1 MHLTPRPP
9 CDGLAFS
16 PIERVEKGWGY
27 ELWIVNKDYCGKL
40 LHFHKGRRCSWHYH
54 RLKDEV
60 FYLQAG
66 RLLVRFGHGDHP
78 ATASSLLLLPGMSF
92 EVPPGLRH
100 RMEAQE
106 DSDLFEFFTHH
117 DEGDSIRLVR
127 GD

>member
-1 MHLTPRPP
+1 MHLTPRPHL
-9 CDGLAFS
+9 DGLDTS
-16 PIERVEKGWGY
+16 TIKRVDKGWGH

-40 LHFHKGRRCSWHYH
+40 LHFEKGRRCSWHYH

-60 FYLQAG
+60 CYLHSG
-66 RLLVRFGHGDHP
+66 RLLVRFGHGDDP
-78 ATASSLLLLPGMSF
+78 ATAQSVVLLPGMSF

-106 DSDLFEFFTHH
+106 DSDLFEFSTHH
-117 DEGDSIRLVR
+117 DEDDSIRLVR